1 MKRSLVLITLLLI
14 LTYIPLSSQISENHI
29 GIRGGLT
36 SGIYYQNL
44 VREGTA
50 EISFFAMLSVN
61 PNSVRATFM
70 KIVYETNLSEV
81 SDNLVFTW
89 GYGGHI
95 GFAVTDYA
103 YFMGEKYQ
111 FAHEKFRPL
120 AGIDGWAGLEYRFTS
135 APLAVGVNVKPY
147 LEIMTPGFFTLQP
160 GDIGISF
167 AYRF

>member
-29 GIRGGLT
+29 GIRGGLN

-61 PNSVRATFM
+61 RNSVRSTFM

-81 SDNLVFTW
+81 SDNLVFT
-89 GYGGHI
+89 
-95 GFAVTDYA
+95 
-103 YFMGEKYQ
+103 
-111 FAHEKFRPL
+111 
-120 AGIDGWAGLEYRFTS
+120 
-135 APLAVGVNVKPY
+135 
-147 LEIMTPGFFTLQP
+147 
-160 GDIGISF
+160 
-167 AYRF
+167 